1 MRDNEDE
8 PSLLVSYAEA
18 ENIIGA
24 DILNQAIAA
33 GRIRAIPL
41 NDRPGAPSMFP
52 RSVVERIRRRRS

>member
-24 DILNQAIAA
+24 DVLNQAIAD
-33 GRIRAIPL
+33 GRIRAFTL
-41 NDRPGAPSMFP
+41 NDRPGAPSVFP
-52 RSVVERIRRRRS
+52 RSVVERLRRSR